1 MQYKILSPGS
11 VNSSIV
17 LPSSKSISNR
27 ALAIGALAG
36 SIASITNLSDC
47 DDTEVMQRWLT
58 ERPSTVDVGAAGTS
72 MRFSTALLAVGQG
85 EHVLTGS
92 ERMKN
97 RPIKILV
104 DALRRLGADI
114 SYVEKEGYP
123 PLRIVGKGGLSYGSV
138 SLPGNVSSQYISALM
153 MIGPYLKDGL
163 ILTLTDKVI
172 SRPYIE
178 MTMSLMRQF
187 GAKVYWDCSSDE
199 SNGTVVEY
207 CHSNNTVDE
216 PCHSNSTVDEL
227 CHSNGT
233 VDESL
238 ESNSADDKSTESN
251 VIIVEPGRYAVKSFN
266 VESDWSAASYWYEM
280 VALSSE
286 GDARVLLPGLYE
298 DSLQG
303 DSKGREVFS
312 LLGVKTEYTK
322 DGVLLSKKTREVDT
336 LEYDFVKMPD
346 LAQTFVVTCCM
357 MGVPFHFTGLES
369 LKIKETDRIVA
380 LKNEMAKLGFD
391 LEDRNDSEL
400 LWDGRRMALTAEVY
414 DSVAIDTYEDH
425 RMAMAFAPVAL
436 VNGSIRINNPHV
448 VSKSYPRYWD
458 NLLAAGFQFEQ

>member
-1 MQYKILSPGS
+1 MLYKILSPGS

-85 EHVLTGS
+85 EHVITGS

-123 PLRIVGKGGLSYGSV
+123 PLRIVGKGGLSCGSV

-199 SNGTVVEY
+199 SNGTVDEY
-207 CHSNNTVDE
+207 
-216 PCHSNSTVDEL
+216 
-227 CHSNGT
+227 
-233 VDESL
+233 L

-400 LWDGRRMALTAEVY
+400 LWDGRRRALTAEEY

>member
-187 GAKVYWDCSSDE
+187 GAKVYWDCCSDE
-199 SNGTVVEY
+199 SNG
-207 CHSNNTVDE
+207 TVDE
-216 PCHSNSTVDEL
+216 PCHSNGTVDEP

-280 VALSSE
+280 VALSSD

-400 LWDGRRMALTAEVY
+400 LWDGRRRALTAEEY

>member
-47 DDTEVMQRWLT
+47 DDIEVMQRWLT

-85 EHVLTGS
+85 EHVITGS

-123 PLRIVGKGGLSYGSV
+123 PLRIVGKGGLSCGSV

-199 SNGTVVEY
+199 SNGTV
-207 CHSNNTVDE
+207 DE
-216 PCHSNSTVDEL
+216 P

-336 LEYDFVKMPD
+336 LEYDFVMMPD

-400 LWDGRRMALTAEVY
+400 LWDGRRRALTAEVY

-458 NLLAAGFQFEQ
+458 NLLAAGFQFQQ